1 VKILVFLH
9 YLYFLSS
16 GNKFVLDLSIVFM
29 VMYRHQ
35 GKKDMDGK
43 AYYNAAILLTDK
55 YHRRF
60 ADMMDDDSQVGDAMR
75 GYFTGEFRELDL
87 YGWNQ
92 FCRLMTA
99 GGQGKWLD
107 EIQRLD
113 EATMLNKLERQMFDA
128 LDKQDKAGRD
138 ALDAATKA
146 IQGLVGKSKFLNERN
161 GGVDSEFK
169 LQVEFFGSA
178 GDPIT
183 GLGPEIL
190 DEESGG
196 ADNLAKPRAN
206 GASKE
211 RTEI

>member
-1 VKILVFLH
+1 
-9 YLYFLSS
+9 
-16 GNKFVLDLSIVFM
+16 M
-29 VMYRHQ
+29 VVYVYQ
-35 GKKDMDGK
+35 GKTIMDGK

-169 LQVEFFGSA
+169 LNVEFFGSA

-190 DEESGG
+190 GDDADEP
-196 ADNLAKPRAN
+196 AKPRAN
-206 GASKE
+206 GTLKE

>member
-1 VKILVFLH
+1 MNGQ
-9 YLYFLSS
+9 S
-16 GNKFVLDLSIVFM
+16 
-29 VMYRHQ
+29 
-35 GKKDMDGK
+35 
-43 AYYNAAILLTDK
+43 YYNAAIQLCDK
-55 YHRRF
+55 YHKRF

-75 GYFTGEFRELDL
+75 SYFVEGFRELDL

-99 GGQGKWLD
+99 SGQGKWLE

-128 LDKQDKAGRD
+128 LDKQDKASRD

-161 GGVDSEFK
+161 GGIDSEFK
-169 LQVEFFGSA
+169 LQVEFFGAA

-190 DEESGG
+190 GDESDQPAE
-196 ADNLAKPRAN
+196 PRAV
-206 GASKE
+206 GAQE